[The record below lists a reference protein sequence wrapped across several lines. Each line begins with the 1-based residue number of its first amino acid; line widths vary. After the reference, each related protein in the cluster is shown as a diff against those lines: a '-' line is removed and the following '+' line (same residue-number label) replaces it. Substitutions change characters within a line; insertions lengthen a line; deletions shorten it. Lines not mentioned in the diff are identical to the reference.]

1 MPSQRAY
8 SLDAQ
13 PAACCKPSAYA
24 GICNHHAAAGVLLL
38 LLLSQI
44 FPTLQEP
51 LHNMRE
57 NRARFASMEQS
68 CLDMAGMAG
77 PTLGPVGSPPR
88 TPAAAS
94 NRSSDSAGAAD
105 TAAEAAAAAAAQLEQ
120 ASLDS

>member
-1 MPSQRAY
+1 M
-8 SLDAQ
+8 
-13 PAACCKPSAYA
+13 
-24 GICNHHAAAGVLLL
+24 

-57 NRARFASMEQS
+57 NRAKFASMEQS
-68 CLDMAGMAG
+68 CLDMAGITG
-77 PTLGPVGSPPR
+77 PTPSPFGDPPL

-94 NRSSDSAGAAD
+94 NSGSDSAAAAD

-120 ASLDS
+120 ASLGL